1 MKQLLLLATAALLI
15 AGAAAPTMADVE
27 IDSESFILR
36 TWALES
42 GGPVGESPTCQSTSF
57 RLRPRIAPPFVGQG
71 ESSSFLLWGGG
82 AYTPVEASF
91 IATAMAEDEV
101 VLRWTVAEL
110 ATVSG
115 FHIERAL
122 AEEGPFERLTS
133 EPLEPVSPGAY
144 EDTDVWP
151 GTAFFYRLV
160 VLELDGS
167 ESVVPEEPIRVETGG
182 VFETKLHAARP
193 NPFRGSTWL
202 VMDLSQDVDAARVRI
217 YDVSGR
223 LVKALVDGPM
233 PAGRHELAWDG
244 RSASGERAASGVY
257 FCRFEAGDVR
267 ETSSMVLLR

>member
-1 MKQLLLLATAALLI
+1 MRQLLLFAAAALVI
-15 AGAAAPTMADVE
+15 AGTVIPSTADVE
-27 IDSESFILR
+27 TQSESYILR
-36 TWALES
+36 TWAVES
-42 GGPVGESPTCQSTSF
+42 GAPAGDGPLCASASF
-57 RLRPRIAPPFVGQG
+57 SLRPRVAPPFVGQG
-71 ESSSFLLWGGG
+71 ESTSFMLWGGG
-82 AYTPVEASF
+82 AYTPVEVSF
-91 IATAMAEDEV
+91 IGTAMAEDEV

-110 ATVSG
+110 STVAG
-115 FHIERAL
+115 IHIERAVH
-122 AEEGPFERLTS
+122 EDGPFERLTS
-133 EPLEPVSPGAY
+133 EPLGPVSPGSY

-151 GTAFFYRLV
+151 GTTFYYRMV
-160 VLELDGS
+160 VLGLDGT
-167 ESVVPEEPIRVETGG
+167 EETVPEEPIRVETGG
-182 VFETKLHAARP
+182 VMVTTLHKARP

-202 VMDLSQDVDAARVRI
+202 VMDLSQDVNAASVRI